1 VGHEKARSFLKA
13 VCLQASMIRIR
24 AVTLVLIAI
33 SLVAHGVRA
42 QDSTRVYNSPTAPL
56 LTGDRSVSDLGAAV
70 TVIHVDSLL
79 RQFPVRTLSELLT
92 GRVPGLEV
100 LPGSGEIGTGSRIF
114 SRGVTSFFASSA
126 PQIYVDGIR
135 VDDEPAT
142 LILSVGGQTT
152 SRVDDINVEDVA
164 TIAVL
169 PGPAATAL
177 YGTDAANGVLL
188 ITTKQ
193 GSPSHPRFSA
203 FTSQGLIARPE
214 GFPDNFLAVDSTG
227 PCTAAAVAAGSCRLF
242 RANALENPATS
253 PFRNGYLR
261 QYGLNAS
268 GGGATTRYYLA
279 AQWDGFGGV
288 YGLSSSEQTRLAA
301 AGGLHPETEN
311 PNYLRRVSLRAR
323 GDLLAAPGLNVTLAG
338 GYFSDDLR
346 LPLNDTSNAG
356 VLANGMLGSAD
367 TSVTH
372 GWAPYLPG
380 DIFQVLSAQH
390 VEQAAAGLTGQ
401 WQPVDFMTVRALL
414 GLDLTRQHDDQ
425 LQRPGE
431 GPNGSSSFSTA
442 TKGVNHSNRYTAT
455 VTAEL
460 AFHPFGRWR
469 ARTSVGVEYFKRVG
483 YQFDSTGSTFGTVS
497 GYSESWFR
505 DTMKTTGA
513 FVEQELIWNDGLFLT
528 GALRR
533 DAVRRFGMSEPVA
546 LYPHLG
552 VAWHVPTGHGSLL
565 SSVKLRAAY
574 GVAGREASLV
584 GFALKPERTRELEG
598 GVDADLL
605 RGRLSFSGTVY
616 SKHTNHV
623 VSFFELSPSAGGG
636 ILTNDSG
643 EVTNKGIEL
652 ALSATALRLSSAQWD
667 VRLAA
672 WGNRNRVVAF
682 RGPPFSLG
690 YGFGGVLQS
699 VQVGLPVGS
708 YTGLPIIGYADA
720 NHDGILSPSEVRL
733 GTVPTFLGTPF
744 PTEGATLS
752 STLRLRE
759 RVLISTL
766 LDYRAGNSEVNYTEQ
781 FRCEAGNCRARND
794 PSTPL
799 ADQVAWAAQQA
810 GSAAGW
816 VERANFLKLREVAVT
831 FLAPAAWAHHV
842 SANQMT
848 FTFAGRN
855 LATWTSYRGLD
866 PEINVSGSRGLSSA
880 DFFTQ
885 PLARIW
891 TARLD
896 LSF

>member
-1 VGHEKARSFLKA
+1 MKRRVLLKA
-13 VCLQASMIRIR
+13 VRLQASMIRIR

-42 QDSTRVYNSPTAPL
+42 QDSTRVYNSPIAPL

-79 RQFPVRTLSELLT
+79 RQFPVRTLSDLLT

-100 LPGSGEIGTGSRIF
+100 LPGSGEIGTGSRII
-114 SRGVTSFFASSA
+114 SRGVTSFTASGG

-142 LILSVGGQTT
+142 LTMSVGGQTT

-169 PGPAATAL
+169 PGPAAAPL

-193 GSPSHPRFSA
+193 GSPGRPRFST
-203 FTSQGLIARPE
+203 FTSQGLIARPG

-227 PCTAAAVAAGSCRLF
+227 PCTASAVAAGSCRLL
-242 RANALENPATS
+242 RANVLENPATS
-253 PFRNGYLR
+253 PLRNGYLR

-268 GGGATTRYYLA
+268 GGGATARYYLA

-301 AGGLHPETEN
+301 AGGLHPETPN
-311 PNYLRRVSLRAR
+311 PNYLRRVDLQAR
-323 GDLLAAPGLNVTLAG
+323 GDLLAAPGVDLTLAG
-338 GYFSDDLR
+338 RYFSDDLR

-356 VLANGMLGSAD
+356 VLASGMLGSAD
-367 TSVTH
+367 TSVAH
-372 GWAPYLPG
+372 GWSPYLPG
-380 DIFQVLSAQH
+380 DIFQVLSTQH
-390 VEQAAAGLTGQ
+390 VERRTGSLAGR
-401 WQPVDFMTVRALL
+401 WRPVDFVTVRAVL
-414 GLDLTRQHDDQ
+414 GFDLTRQQDDQ
-425 LQRPGE
+425 VQPPGE

-442 TKGVNHSNRYTAT
+442 TKGLNHSNRYTAT
-455 VTAEL
+455 VTAAFE
-460 AFHPFGRWR
+460 FHPFGRWR
-469 ARTSVGVEYFKRVG
+469 GRTSVGVEYFKRVG
-483 YQFDSTGSTFGTVS
+483 YLFDSTGSTFGTES

-505 DTMKTTGA
+505 DTTETTGA
-513 FVEQELIWNDGLFLT
+513 LLEQELIWNDGLFLT

-533 DAVRRFGMSEPVA
+533 DAVRRFGMNEPVA

-565 SSVKLRAAY
+565 SSLKLRAAY
-574 GVAGREASLV
+574 GVAGREAALV

-598 GVDADLL
+598 GGDAELL

-616 SKHTNHV
+616 SKHTSHV
-623 VSFFELSPSAGGG
+623 VSFFELAPSAGGG

-652 ALSATALRLSSAQWD
+652 ALSASALRLPIAQWD
-667 VRLAA
+667 VRLSV
-672 WGNRNRVVAF
+672 WRNRNRVVAF

-690 YGFGGVLQS
+690 NGFDGVFQF
-699 VQVGLPVGS
+699 VQAGLPLGS
-708 YTGLPIIGYADA
+708 YIALPILGWADA
-720 NHDGILSPSEVRL
+720 NHDGILAPSEVQL

-799 ADQVAWAAQQA
+799 ADQVAWAAQEA

-816 VERANFLKLREVAVT
+816 VESANFLKLREVAVT
-831 FLAPAAWAHHV
+831 FLAPAAWAHRV

-855 LATWTSYRGLD
+855 LATWTSYGGLD
-866 PEINVSGSRGLSSA
+866 PEINVSGSRGLSAA

-885 PLARIW
+885 PSARIW